1 MGEVRHEAVIGA
13 PREAVFS
20 YVDDYRNVP
29 EYMFGVGRFTPT
41 TEVTHGQDSEF
52 ETAIRVGPKELTS
65 TVRCTEWIDGQLIR
79 LESVKG
85 FGADT
90 AWTFAD
96 GDEPGT
102 TVLRVVFGY
111 TLPGGLAGKVLGGLI
126 GPFAEQGVKHTE
138 AKIRAAV
145 ED

>member
-1 MGEVRHEAVIGA
+1 MGEVRHQAVIRS
-13 PREAVFS
+13 PRESVFA

-41 TEVTHGQDSEF
+41 TEVTQGKDSEF
-52 ETAIRVGPKELTS
+52 ETAIKVGPKELTS
-65 TVRCTEWIDGQLIR
+65 TVRCVDWVEGELIR

-90 AWTFAD
+90 AWSFAD

-102 TVLRVVFGY
+102 TVLDVVFGY
-111 TLPGGLAGKVLGGLI
+111 TLPGGLAGKVLSGLI

-138 AKIRAAV
+138 SKIRAALEV
-145 ED
+145 

>member
-1 MGEVRHEAVIGA
+1 MGEVRHEAVINS
-13 PREAVFS
+13 PREKVFA

-41 TEVTHGQDSEF
+41 TDVDHGLGSIF
-52 ETAIRVGPKELTS
+52 ETAIKIGPKELTS
-65 TVRCTEWIDGQLIR
+65 TVECTEWVEGEVIK

-90 AWTFAD
+90 EWRFAD

-102 TVLRVVFGY
+102 TVLSVLFGY

-138 AKIRAAV
+138 SKIRDAV
-145 ED
+145 EG

>member
-1 MGEVRHEAVIGA
+1 MGEVRHEAVIKA
-13 PREAVFS
+13 PREQVFA

-41 TEVTHGQDSEF
+41 TDVDHGLGSIF
-52 ETAIRVGPKELTS
+52 ETAIKVGPKELTS
-65 TVRCTEWIDGQLIR
+65 TVECTEWVDGELIK
-79 LESVKG
+79 LASVKG

-90 AWTFAD
+90 EWRFAD

-102 TVLRVVFGY
+102 TVLSVLFGY

-126 GPFAEQGVKHTE
+126 GPFAEQGVKYTE
-138 AKIRAAV
+138 GKVRDAV
-145 ED
+145 ER